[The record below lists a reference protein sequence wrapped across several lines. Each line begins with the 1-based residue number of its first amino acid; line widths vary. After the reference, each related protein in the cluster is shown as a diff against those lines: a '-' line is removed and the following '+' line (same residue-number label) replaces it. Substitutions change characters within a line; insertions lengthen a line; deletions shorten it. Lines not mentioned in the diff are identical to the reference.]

1 MCFQFSEAHSFQS
14 PKLLS
19 FYFYSLCLNWDPH
32 SLLLSFNNLRV
43 TWRAFVWETF
53 QAKPRQ
59 QFRERFLFVDK
70 NILKQPRELL
80 LFHII
85 IFNVSLD
92 MYEMPFSSCGRIT
105 FLPFAVQLLLSFCA
119 AFPLSN
125 VHPRRLYKHEQYL
138 QEYASNIIH
147 RSTQRFVSSHGPDT
161 LHTLCH
167 LFIFWP
173 QSGENVTPVHSGRSQ
188 RTAESPAGGEAE
200 PCAATAHG

>member
-1 MCFQFSEAHSFQS
+1 MNSEKFKFRHSIQTFHLYYKWVYLQLFERKTVLKTS
-14 PKLLS
+14 EKTFWFCSEKVRLLIKNIYSALPVYWSILISNTELLS

-59 QFRERFLFVDK
+59 QFRECFLFVDK

-92 MYEMPFSSCGRIT
+92 MYEMPFSSCGRINFFT
-105 FLPFAVQLLLSFCA
+105 FLQHVFC
-119 AFPLSN
+119 
-125 VHPRRLYKHEQYL
+125 
-138 QEYASNIIH
+138 
-147 RSTQRFVSSHGPDT
+147 
-161 LHTLCH
+161 
-167 LFIFWP
+167 
-173 QSGENVTPVHSGRSQ
+173 
-188 RTAESPAGGEAE
+188 
-200 PCAATAHG
+200 